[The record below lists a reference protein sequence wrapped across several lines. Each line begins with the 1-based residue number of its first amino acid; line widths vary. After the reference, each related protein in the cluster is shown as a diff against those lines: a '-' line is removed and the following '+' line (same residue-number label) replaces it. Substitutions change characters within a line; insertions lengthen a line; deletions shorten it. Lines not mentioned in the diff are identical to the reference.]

1 MLFNFFFRGFLRNQP
16 KKYYKLFGQCHPEIG
31 YYEINFFESE
41 NKNITVFVDDYIIIT
56 EDSEPLFAS
65 IKEDNKLVV
74 GICLLIEKAY
84 AKINGSYLNIE
95 GPFQPINTHFY
106 FTGIPSI
113 QYTLKEFENNELY
126 SFIDDEIKEKNVLT
140 TGTPTTKDE
149 EFPFSGIYSNHE
161 YSVIS
166 VEEKKK
172 INIITIN
179 NPWGCNVKDDM
190 DKFDIS
196 LDNEEIRKTIIDF
209 NKKNKNLENGDIK
222 LDIQNYI
229 NSFEFI
235 TLCPFKQVD
244 EKEQK
249 KGIKKKEPKG
259 FPSNGFDDNEI
270 DEIHLK
276 RKGILDS
283 LNIEKNIQDRFFIK
297 FKNFPELG
305 LYVIF
310 KLFINLGARREV
322 FYKLMEEIDKV
333 DNNTSSQSQ
342 QNFSQIM
349 FNLSD
354 SIQNKFKFSK

>member
-1 MLFNFFFRGFLRNQP
+1 
-16 KKYYKLFGQCHPEIG
+16 
-31 YYEINFFESE
+31 
-41 NKNITVFVDDYIIIT
+41 
-56 EDSEPLFAS
+56 
-65 IKEDNKLVV
+65 
-74 GICLLIEKAY
+74 
-84 AKINGSYLNIE
+84 
-95 GPFQPINTHFY
+95 
-106 FTGIPSI
+106 
-113 QYTLKEFENNELY
+113 
-126 SFIDDEIKEKNVLT
+126 
-140 TGTPTTKDE
+140 
-149 EFPFSGIYSNHE
+149 
-161 YSVIS
+161 
-166 VEEKKK
+166 
-172 INIITIN
+172 
-179 NPWGCNVKDDM
+179 M

-209 NKKNKNLENGDIK
+209 NKKDKNLENGDIK

-235 TLCPFKQVD
+235 TLCPFKQFD

-259 FPSNGFDDNEI
+259 FPSNGFDDDEI

-333 DNNTSSQSQ
+333 DNNTISQSQ